1 MPPRQGASLP
11 PPLCLTCEPQSPS
24 QGPDGKGFTTP
35 YAPSHRHAHDWD
47 DDWDAAGPTTV
58 APTPP
63 TKRRKK
69 KKGYYSL
76 SKVNINY

>member
-11 PPLCLTCEPQSPS
+11 PPLCLTCETQLPS
-24 QGPDGKGFTTP
+24 MGSEGKSVTTP

-47 DDWDAAGPTTV
+47 DDWDAAGQATTV

-69 KKGYYSL
+69 KKG
-76 SKVNINY
+76 